1 MRLAIALAALALAVA
16 SCNKEP
22 ELSVKNASA
31 EQVAAEVKRSGVAR
45 QTRLTPG
52 EWQLTT
58 ETKLVEA
65 EGLPEAAA
73 AQVKASLERTMT
85 ESQCLTP
92 EQASR
97 PPSEIFA
104 RRQNSRCTYDSFE
117 MAGGKIKAKMTCP
130 GGNSGTM
137 TMTMDGTYTPTRYT
151 MDALMNVQAP
161 DGAQSMKMSVRSVG
175 TRTGE
180 CASAPKAG

>member
-1 MRLAIALAALALAVA
+1 MTILVAALAIAG
-16 SCNKEP
+16 CNKEP
-22 ELSVKNASA
+22 ELSLKNASA
-31 EQVAAEVKRSGVAR
+31 EQVAAAAKRSGVTR
-45 QTRLTPG
+45 ETRLTPG
-52 EWQLTT
+52 EWQLTMA
-58 ETKLVEA
+58 TKLVEA
-65 EGLPEAAA
+65 EGLPAGAA
-73 AQVKASLERTMT
+73 AQVKASMERTMS
-85 ESQCLTP
+85 ESSCLTP

-104 RRQNSRCTYDSFE
+104 QRQNSRCTYDSFD

-130 GGNSGTM
+130 GGSSGTM

-161 DGAQSMKMSVRSVG
+161 DGVQSMKMSVRSVG

-180 CASAPKAG
+180 CTSPPKTS